1 MSDGRRGLTGLHT
14 AEHRRLTAALAKAR
28 VDAGLTQYELADRLG
43 VDQTYVSKYE
53 GGRRRLDVVEF
64 MRIVAALGVD
74 YRDIITAMRVPKASD
89 T

>member
-1 MSDGRRGLTGLHT
+1 M
-14 AEHRRLTAALAKAR
+14 
-28 VDAGLTQYELADRLG
+28 TQYELADRLG

-74 YRDIITAMRVPKASD
+74 YRDIIAAMRMPNASD
-89 T
+89 V